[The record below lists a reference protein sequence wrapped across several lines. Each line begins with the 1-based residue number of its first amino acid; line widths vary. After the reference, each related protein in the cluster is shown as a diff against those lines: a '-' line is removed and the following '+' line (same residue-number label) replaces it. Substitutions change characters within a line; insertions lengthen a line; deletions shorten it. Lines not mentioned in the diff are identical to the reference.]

1 MPRAEPAA
9 MKEFLIPAVIA
20 VIIAIAFFLGVF
32 GSVSTPS
39 GDNPAV
45 VRAADFATPT
55 AGCGRACCQF
65 DGSDCVKSLAPCANR
80 TDGRTAMKRF
90 VPSGDACPN
99 PDGTGGWV
107 APPEGYRQFETRYC
121 DNSNPKVE
129 GTRCLW

>member
-1 MPRAEPAA
+1 

-55 AGCGRACCQF
+55 AGPAA
-65 DGSDCVKSLAPCANR
+65 DLTEVTASSPSPLA
-80 TDGRTAMKRF
+80 RTAPMAAR
-90 VPSGDACPN
+90 P
-99 PDGTGGWV
+99 
-107 APPEGYRQFETRYC
+107 
-121 DNSNPKVE
+121 
-129 GTRCLW
+129 